1 MILSVY
7 MYNCYQYDITL
18 LPRKSNIMFS
28 QKNTLKVEICG
39 ITEND
44 DIYPRK
50 YGIFIE
56 IPYRQTLQID
66 ILERVLMALCAFI
79 ETFTGVFIYCFP
91 VKKKN
96 QKTGNLIHMIEIGLL
111 LQFICL
117 EILYN
122 QESSKFCTIQATGV
136 VFRGVIECQLRKLFF
151 HQEMSYNSKN
161 IIAAVKVLSLEVDR
175 TFLKMRA
182 KNLEKVTR
190 IGEVLG
196 IRRQATLRNLS
207 FQLRH

>member
-28 QKNTLKVEICG
+28 QKNTLKVEICA
-39 ITEND
+39 ITEKD

-56 IPYRQTLQID
+56 IPYRQTFQID
-66 ILERVLMALCAFI
+66 ILERVLMVLCAFI
-79 ETFTGVFIYCFP
+79 EIFTGVFVYCFP
-91 VKKKN
+91 VKKKT
-96 QKTGNLIHMIEIGLL
+96 KTGNLIYRIEIGLL

-122 QESSKFCTIQATGV
+122 QESSKFCTIQATGI
-136 VFRGVIECQLRKLFF
+136 VFRSVIECQLRKLFF
-151 HQEMSYNSKN
+151 HQKMGYNSKN
-161 IIAAVKVLSLEVDR
+161 IIAAVKILSVEVDR
-175 TFLKMRA
+175 AFLKMRA

-196 IRRQATLRNLS
+196 RRRQATLRNRF